1 MIIAKK
7 AGGLYGKF
15 VGFVEA
21 LDDVGQ
27 KIGKAQESCQTA
39 HKRLVEGEGNLDRRS
54 EELRQLGVKAQKELP
69 AELIARPG
77 KMSHEILTSCCKA
90 AQV

>member
-7 AGGLYGKF
+7 AGDLYGKF

-39 HKRLVEGEGNLDRRS
+39 HKRLVEGKGNLVRRS

-77 KMSHEILTSCCKA
+77 KMSHEILTSSCKA